1 MRHRIAPLL
10 RRAGIGA
17 LVAFSVAGTYAAVAQ
32 SLPAIRVVGPPNDGY
47 KAVYYGVQSGIFR
60 KDGVDVK
67 TTIVS
72 SGAAAAAALAGGSAD
87 VAYTNVLSLI
97 QAHRRGV
104 PLEIVSPGVVV
115 LSERPFT
122 GTVVLKDAPIRTGR
136 DLDGK
141 TIGSTSLQDIN
152 SAATLAWIDKTGGDS
167 HSVRLIEVPG
177 SVAVAALEEHR
188 ADAVTLNEPLVSQAL
203 ATGKVRVLCH
213 PYDAIAKRL
222 EAAVFVASAPAIE
235 KNRDAMARFVR
246 GMHEAQEYTN
256 THLAETVDL
265 VASYSGVAA
274 SDVAKSVRA
283 TDAPYA
289 DPKELQPVI
298 DILAKYKVIDKT
310 FPAEELIS
318 SVALRPR

>member
-1 MRHRIAPLL
+1 MRHRIPSLA
-10 RRAGIGA
+10 RRAA
-17 LVAFSVAGTYAAVAQ
+17 LALLVAFSLGAYAAVAQ
-32 SLPAIRVVGPPNDGY
+32 SLPVVRVVGPANDGY

-60 KDGVDVK
+60 KEGVDVK
-67 TTIVS
+67 PTIVS
-72 SGAAAAAALAGGSAD
+72 SGAAAAAAIAGGSAD
-87 VAYTNVLSLI
+87 VAYTNVLSLV

-104 PLEIVSPGVVV
+104 PLQIVSPGVVV
-115 LSERPFT
+115 LSDRPFT
-122 GTVVLKDAPIRTGR
+122 ATLVLKDAAFRSGR

-152 SAATLAWIDKTGGDS
+152 SAATLAWIDKNGGDS
-167 HSVRLIEVPG
+167 HSVRLVEVPG
-177 SVAVAALEEHR
+177 SSAVAMLEEHR

-235 KNRDAMARFVR
+235 KNRDAMARFAR
-246 GMHEAQEYTN
+246 GMHEAQTYTN

-265 VASYSGVAA
+265 VASYSGVPAA
-274 SDVAKSVRA
+274 DVARSMRA
-283 TDAPYA
+283 TDAAYA

-298 DILAKYKVIDKT
+298 DILAKYKVIDKS
-310 FPAEELIS
+310 FPAAELIS
-318 SVALRPR
+318 GVAVRPR

>member
-1 MRHRIAPLL
+1 MRQAVVALL
-10 RRAGIGA
+10 I
-17 LVAFSVAGTYAAVAQ
+17 AFSLPAASPAVGQ
-32 SLPAIRVVGPPNDGY
+32 SLPTIRVVGPPNDGY

-60 KDGVDVK
+60 RYGVEVK
-67 TTIVS
+67 PTIVS
-72 SGAAAAAALAGGSAD
+72 SGAAAAAAIAGGSAD

-97 QAHRRGV
+97 QAYRRGI

-122 GTVVLKDAPIRTGR
+122 ATLVLKDSPISSGR

-152 SAATLAWIDKTGGDS
+152 AAATLAWIDKTGGDS
-167 HSVRLIEVPG
+167 RSARLIEVPG
-177 SVAVAALEEHR
+177 SVAVAALKEHR

-203 ATGKVRVLCH
+203 ATGAVRVLCH

-222 EAAVFVASAPAIE
+222 EAAVFVAPRPTIE
-235 KNRDAMARFVR
+235 KNADAMRRFARA
-246 GMHEAQEYTN
+246 MHEAQEYTN
-256 THLAETVDL
+256 THLPETVDL
-265 VASYSGVAA
+265 VASYSGISAA
-274 SDVAKSVRA
+274 DVAKSVRA

-298 DILAKYKVIDKT
+298 DILAKYKVIDKP
-310 FPAEELIS
+310 FPAQELIS
-318 SVALRPR
+318 DVALQPR

>member
-1 MRHRIAPLL
+1 MRHRISPLV
-10 RRAGIGA
+10 RRATIA
-17 LVAFSVAGTYAAVAQ
+17 LLAAFSVAGTYVGVAQ
-32 SLPAIRVVGPPNDGY
+32 SLPTIRVVGPGNDGY

-67 TTIVS
+67 TQIVS
-72 SGAAAAAALAGGSAD
+72 SGAAAAAAIAGGSAD

-104 PLEIVSPGVVV
+104 PLQIVSPGVIL

-122 GTVVLKDAPIRTGR
+122 ATVVLKDSPIRSGR

-152 SAATLAWIDKTGGDS
+152 AAATLAWIDKTGGDS
-167 HSVRLIEVPG
+167 HSVHFIEVPG

-213 PYDAIAKRL
+213 PYEAIAKRL
-222 EAAVFVASAPAIE
+222 QTAVFVAAAPVIE
-235 KNRDAMARFVR
+235 KNRDAMARFAR
-246 GMHEAQEYTN
+246 GMHEAQDYTN
-256 THLAETVDL
+256 SHPAQTVDL
-265 VASYSGVAA
+265 VASYSGISPA
-274 SDVAKSVRA
+274 DVAKSVRA
-283 TDAPYA
+283 VDASYA

-298 DILAKYKVIDKT
+298 DILAKYKMIDKS
-310 FPAEELIS
+310 FPADELIS